1 MKARPKL
8 IRPTPEEDA
17 AITTAALS
25 DPDNPP
31 LTDEDWARMRPA
43 REVMPP
49 SFFEPVG
56 SSPPRRFF
64 MAEIEFDVADHF
76 TREFGEDWQRRLNEA
91 LREVITRKQAA
102 E

>member
-1 MKARPKL
+1 MKKPWL
-8 IRPTPEEDA
+8 TEPISDDEDA
-17 AITTAALS
+17 AITAAALS

-49 SFFEPVG
+49 SFFEPVTA
-56 SSPPRRFF
+56 PPRRFF

-76 TREFGEDWQRRLNEA
+76 KREFGDDWQRHLNDA
-91 LREVITRKQAA
+91 LREFIARKQAA